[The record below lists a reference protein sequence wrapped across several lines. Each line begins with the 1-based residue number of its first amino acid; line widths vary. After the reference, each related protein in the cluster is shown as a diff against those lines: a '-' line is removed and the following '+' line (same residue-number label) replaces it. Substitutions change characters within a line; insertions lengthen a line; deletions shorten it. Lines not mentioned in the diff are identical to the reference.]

1 MHDLSGDSAID
12 REDDHQREFLVEMEG
27 ITKAFP
33 GTKALEDISW
43 RLRPGEIHALIGE
56 NGAGK
61 STLIKILGGIY
72 RADQGEIRINGRTVD
87 IKQPK
92 EARQLGIGVVFQEF
106 NLIPDLSVAQN
117 LFLSIEKSWAGL
129 FLKRRDMIRAS
140 QRVLDKI
147 GLRIDANRKVSAFS
161 VAEQQLL
168 EIAKALLTDSRI
180 LILDEPT
187 AVLATR
193 EVENLF
199 RIMREFK
206 DQGRALAFV
215 SHRLDEVLK
224 IADQITVLKD
234 GRNAGALPNK
244 NVDNNDLISLMVGK
258 EFEEIFIKE
267 EKTTKDEVLLKVE
280 NLSVGDKVRDVSFSI
295 RSGEIVALGGLEGHG
310 QQIIIEALFGLHR
323 HQGHVSLDERPIRLT
338 GPKEALR
345 KGIMMITDDRKGE
358 GLALDL
364 SVLHNLEV
372 LNYNRFSN
380 RAGVIRPAKEKAL
393 AAEVISRLAIKTPYM
408 SQMVKY
414 LSGGNQQKVMIGRIS
429 YLPRVRLLL
438 FKELTRGVDVG
449 AKIEI
454 YNLLHDMVKGAAG
467 DSRIGVLFYS
477 SDMLEILG
485 LSDRIIGIYDG
496 RVTAVLNNKD
506 LNEEKLM
513 GEIIKGAGRTEGD
526 DAIAEPAAEVL

>member
-1 MHDLSGDSAID
+1 MHKPSDVISVDPK
-12 REDDHQREFLVEMEG
+12 DDCRSEFLVEMEG

-33 GTKALEDISW
+33 GTKALENIAW

-61 STLIKILGGIY
+61 STLIKILGGIC
-72 RADQGEIRINGRTVD
+72 RADEGKIRINGRTVD
-87 IKQPK
+87 IRQPK

-106 NLIPDLSVAQN
+106 NLIPDLSVSQN
-117 LFLSIEKSWAGL
+117 LFLSMEKSWAGL
-129 FLKRRDMIRAS
+129 FLKRRDMVRAS
-140 QRVLDKI
+140 ERVLDKI
-147 GLRIDANRKVSAFS
+147 GLRIDPNRKVSAFS

-187 AVLATR
+187 AVLASQ

-199 RIMREFK
+199 RIMRELK
-206 DQGRALAFV
+206 EQGRALAFV
-215 SHRLDEVLK
+215 SHRLDEVIK
-224 IADQITVLKD
+224 IADHITVLKD
-234 GRNAGALPNK
+234 GHNAGSIPNENIGK
-244 NVDNNDLISLMVGK
+244 NNLISLMVGK
-258 EFEEIFIKE
+258 EFKDIFIRDKE
-267 EKTTKDEVLLKVE
+267 TTTGEVLLRVE
-280 NLSVGDKVRDVSFSI
+280 NLSVGNKVRDVSFSI
-295 RSGEIVALGGLEGHG
+295 RAGEIVALGGLEGHG
-310 QQIIIEALFGLHR
+310 QQTILEALFGLHH
-323 HQGHVSLDERPIRLT
+323 HQGQVSLTDKPIRLS
-338 GPKEALR
+338 GPREALQQ
-345 KGIMMITDDRKGE
+345 GIMMITDDRKVE

-372 LNYNRFSN
+372 LNYDRFTNRV
-380 RAGVIRPAKEKAL
+380 GVIKSAKEKAL

-408 SQMVKY
+408 NQTVKF
-414 LSGGNQQKVMIGRIS
+414 LSGGNQQKVMIGRIF
-429 YLPRVRLLL
+429 YLPRIRLLL

-454 YNLLHDMVKGAAG
+454 YNLLHEMVKGTSI
-467 DSRIGVLFYS
+467 DSKIGVLFYS

-496 RVTAVLNNKD
+496 RVTAVLDNKD

-513 GEIIKGAGRTEGD
+513 GEIMKGTGRTGGD
-526 DAIAEPAAEVL
+526 HTAAKPATKVH

>member
-1 MHDLSGDSAID
+1 MRKPSRVISDEQA
-12 REDDHQREFLVEMEG
+12 DDQPPEFLVEMEG

-33 GTKALEDISW
+33 GTKALENISW

-72 RADQGEIRINGRTVD
+72 RADQGEIKINGRTVD

-117 LFLSIEKSWAGL
+117 LFLSMEKNWVGL

-147 GLRIDANRKVSAFS
+147 GLKIDPNRNVSAFS

-168 EIAKALLTDSRI
+168 EIAKALLTDAQI

-187 AVLATR
+187 AVLAAQ

-206 DQGRALAFV
+206 EQGRALAFV
-215 SHRLDEVLK
+215 SHRLDEVMK
-224 IADQITVLKD
+224 IADHITVLKD
-234 GRNAGALPNK
+234 GHNAGMLPNE
-244 NVDNNDLISLMVGK
+244 NIGHNDLISLMVGK
-258 EFEEIFIKE
+258 EFKDIFV
-267 EKTTKDEVLLKVE
+267 KDEEANSGDVLVKVE
-280 NLSVGDKVRDVSFSI
+280 NLSVGSKVRDVSFSI
-295 RSGEIVALGGLEGHG
+295 RAGEIVALGGLEGHG
-310 QQIIIEALFGLHR
+310 QQIILEALFGLHR
-323 HQGHVSLDERPIRLT
+323 YQGRVSLDAMPIRLSS
-338 GPKEALR
+338 PREALR
-345 KGIMMITDDRKGE
+345 QGIMMITDDRKGE

-372 LNYNRFSN
+372 LNYGRFSN
-380 RAGVIRPAKEKAL
+380 RVGVIKPAKEKAM
-393 AAEVISRLAIKTPYM
+393 AADVISRLAIKTPYM
-408 SQMVKY
+408 GQMVKF

-429 YLPRVRLLL
+429 YLPRIRLLL

-454 YNLLHDMVKGAAG
+454 YNLLYEMVKGMAI
-467 DSRIGVLFYS
+467 DSKVGVLFYS

-496 RVTAVLNNKD
+496 QVTAVLNNKD

-513 GEIIKGAGRTEGD
+513 GEIIKGAGRAGRGRT
-526 DAIAEPAAEVL
+526 AVEPAAEVH